1 MRKISL
7 LSALLMLFGL
17 TATAQEYISVG
28 EVLVPQG
35 RQSMLEVRFHFDKG
49 HDYVSYQFKVKL
61 PEGITLVTD
70 DDGYVPV
77 VLGDGQPST
86 RWSKDMPASSSIMKA
101 YSSPSTVIT
110 ADDGVLVCIPIQAD
124 GDKVSAGD
132 ELEGSL
138 VDVEFTHNEGA
149 VRNPFSDVTFTIK
162 VTEKIVL
169 DENYTWTPYAT
180 SNACDLLVKR
190 TIKAGEWSTVCFP
203 FAMSVDKLTAAF
215 GDDYDLEEFTGYDV
229 EEDADD
235 KVIGLT
241 MKFTKN
247 TKAAKINTPYIIKVS
262 HDVSEFEVNAKV
274 NPGNTKKEIVVE
286 DEETGEEVEVASMTC
301 TFQAGT
307 VVPENSLFLSENKF
321 YYSTG
326 KTKMKGFRAYFTLKD
341 VLADVSQSGAR
352 IFLSVGDETTEIHP
366 VQMGTDDDGWYT
378 LSGLKLDKKPA
389 ATGVY
394 IHRGEKVVINEE
406 RMRK

>member
-1 MRKISL
+1 
-7 LSALLMLFGL
+7 MLFGL
-17 TATAQEYISVG
+17 TATAQENISVG

-77 VLGDGQPST
+77 VLGDGQPSA

-110 ADDGVLVCIPIQAD
+110 VDDGVLVCIPIQAD

-162 VTEKIVL
+162 VTDKIIL
-169 DENYTWTPYAT
+169 DENYTWVPFAT
-180 SNACDLLVKR
+180 SVAADLKVKR
-190 TIKAGEWSTVCFP
+190 TIKANEWSTICLP
-203 FAMSVDKLTAAF
+203 FNMNNTKRKAAF
-215 GDDYDLEEFTGYDV
+215 GDDYELAEFTGY
-229 EEDADD
+229 EAQKDADN

-241 MKFTKN
+241 LKFNPVPSGTTMSKNVPYVIKTTKE
-247 TKAAKINTPYIIKVS
+247 I
-262 HDVSEFEVNAKV
+262 SEFEVNAKV
-274 NPGNTKKEIVVE
+274 DPTPDNTTKSIVAYDEDEDDDIVVA
-286 DEETGEEVEVASMTC
+286 TMKGVLK
-301 TFQAGT
+301 AGT
-307 VVPENSLFLSENKF
+307 LVPENSLFLSGNKF
-321 YYSTG
+321 YYSSG

>member
-7 LSALLMLFGL
+7 LSVLLLLFGL
-17 TATAQEYISVG
+17 TTTAQENISVG

-61 PEGITLVTD
+61 PEGISLVTD

-77 VLGDGQPST
+77 VLGDGQPSA

-162 VTEKIVL
+162 VTDKIIL
-169 DENYTWTPYAT
+169 DENYTWVPFAT
-180 SNACDLLVKR
+180 GDNKCDLLVKR

-203 FAMSVDKLTAAF
+203 FAMSADKLKAAF

-229 EEDADD
+229 EQDADD
-235 KVIGLT
+235 KVILT
-241 MKFTKN
+241 YINDELEETYTATGTITNNDVDFDPVTINSTIENYVVSATLDMTGTLDGTVLTLNGAVTGGGTFTDGGMN
-247 TKAAKINTPYIIKVS
+247 LPYTIEGTVTGTLNK
-262 HDVSEFEVNAKV
+262 
-274 NPGNTKKEIVVE
+274 IVV
-286 DEETGEEVEVASMTC
+286 
-301 TFQAGT
+301 
-307 VVPENSLFLSENKF
+307 
-321 YYSTG
+321 
-326 KTKMKGFRAYFTLKD
+326 
-341 VLADVSQSGAR
+341 
-352 IFLSVGDETTEIHP
+352 TE
-366 VQMGTDDDGWYT
+366 
-378 LSGLKLDKKPA
+378 
-389 ATGVY
+389 
-394 IHRGEKVVINEE
+394 
-406 RMRK
+406 